1 MAELIGWADIIR
13 EKVRDP
19 RPLLDQTDVARDI
32 ADITAKIGNIAFEE
46 AYNKGRTLTLDE
58 EVAYALAESEQ
69 F

>member
-1 MAELIGWADIIR
+1 MS
-13 EKVRDP
+13 
-19 RPLLDQTDVARDI
+19 Q
-32 ADITAKIGNIAFEE
+32 FEE